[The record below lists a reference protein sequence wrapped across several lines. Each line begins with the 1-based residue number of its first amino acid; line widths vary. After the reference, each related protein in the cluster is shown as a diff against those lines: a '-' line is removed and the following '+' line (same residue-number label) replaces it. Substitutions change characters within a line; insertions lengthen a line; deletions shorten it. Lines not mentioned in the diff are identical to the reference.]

1 MNQLRSRLKWR
12 FYFAKARAGL
22 HVRRTMVEG
31 VLLLVPIVI
40 TFVILKWVWDF
51 IDGVLRPS
59 IETTTGVSFPGLGV
73 AALLL
78 LVYVAGLTWE
88 LDLGRRLLG
97 TGQRVLMSLPIV
109 RIVYA
114 PARQL
119 IQSFSGSGPSGFKR
133 VVMIEYPRQGTWMLG
148 FLTSITTRQRWCPH
162 GRRLRSH
169 RPHTKLGMG
178 GYTSDCRGVRHAV
191 DRSGSHD
198 YGAIRWYRD
207 ARRDSDDRVRR
218 APAYAGRTPG
228 NPAVAGLPS
237 SGPSHFRS
245 GTPEHARRRHTRSR
259 LAGETSPKLDFTHKL
274 VKV

>member
-1 MNQLRSRLKWR
+1 
-12 FYFAKARAGL
+12 
-22 HVRRTMVEG
+22 MVEG

-97 TGQRVLMSLPIV
+97 SGQRVLMSLPIV
-109 RIVYA
+109 KIVYA

-133 VVMIEYPRQGTWMLG
+133 VVVIEYPRQGTWMLG
-148 FLTSITTRQRWCPH
+148 FLTSITTA
-162 GRRLRSH
+162 
-169 RPHTKLGMG
+169 K
-178 GYTSDCRGVRHAV
+178 DGVRMGVVYVPTAPTPN
-191 DRSGSHD
+191 SGWV
-198 YGAIRWYRD
+198 AILPIDEVYDTQMTVQD
-207 ARRDSDDRVRR
+207 AMTMV
-218 APAYAGRTPG
+218 
-228 NPAVAGLPS
+228 L
-237 SGPSHFRS
+237 SG
-245 GTPEHARRRHTRSR
+245 GIATPEEIAMTEFQEDRPT
-259 LAGETSPKLDFTHKL
+259 L
-274 VKV
+274 VERQATQS